1 VGLWRR
7 GKEVLWVWEDTIVTH
22 QNYSL
27 RQWPSVVI
35 INIASVAFWSQVSQ
49 VSEKAYCHT
58 VYVVPITTSKGH
70 LKHLKQLIWK
80 KMNGLT
86 KFINLF
92 PLENP
97 LKRHFWRGVLPYTLT
112 GSVGALCTLL
122 GECYSALV
130 PLLGE
135 RWCSVHPFRGAL

>member
-1 VGLWRR
+1 
-7 GKEVLWVWEDTIVTH
+7 VLEKSESWCSLQVVVTH

-27 RQWPSVVI
+27 QQWPSVVI
-35 INIASVAFWSQVSQ
+35 INITSVTFWSQVLQ
-49 VSEKAYCHT
+49 VSEKSYCHN
-58 VYVVPITTSKGH
+58 VYVMPITTSEGH

-86 KFINLF
+86 KFINLL

-97 LKRHFWRGVLPYTLT
+97 LKRHFWRGPLPYKLT

-122 GECYSALV
+122 GEHYNDLV

-135 RWCSVHPFRGAL
+135 RYLC

>member
-1 VGLWRR
+1 
-7 GKEVLWVWEDTIVTH
+7 VLEKSESWCSLQVVVTH

-27 RQWPSVVI
+27 RQWPSVVV
-35 INIASVAFWSQVSQ
+35 INITSVSFQSQVSQ
-49 VSEKAYCHT
+49 VSDKTYYHIF
-58 VYVVPITTSKGH
+58 YVVPIMTSERH

-80 KMNGLT
+80 KRNGLT
-86 KFINLF
+86 KFINLL

-97 LKRHFWRGVLPYTLT
+97 LNFFFWRGPLPYKLT

-122 GECYSALV
+122 GEHYNDLV

-135 RWCSVHPFRGAL
+135 RYLC